1 MKKFALIMIALSVSF
16 TFAGCKMKGVNKGY
30 NDALIMAASKGD
42 LAEVKANLPSYF
54 HEGGDINAGDDFGK
68 TPVHRAAVKN
78 NIEIITYLIE
88 RGADINKPDASGITP
103 LMRAADN
110 ENIEVATL
118 LLSKGADINAADSEG
133 KTALKL
139 AQYHNLAKMVEFLKS
154 KGAKE

>member
-16 TFAGCKMKGVNKGY
+16 ALAGCKMKGVNKEY

-78 NIEIITYLIE
+78 NIEMIKYLIE
-88 RGADINKPDASGITP
+88 RGADINLPDAGGITP
-103 LMRAADN
+103 LMRAAENDN
-110 ENIEVATL
+110 VDVAAIL
-118 LLSKGADINAADSEG
+118 LEKGADINAADAEG
-133 KTALKL
+133 KTALKYAEYYKL
-139 AQYHNLAKMVEFLKS
+139 PKIAEFLKS
-154 KGAKE
+154 KGAK